1 MLKELTVENFA
12 KELASKSPAPGGGS
26 AAALSATLAAAL
38 SSMVFNLTIGKKSYE
53 ALEEEEKKNIIKA
66 LEKTESMR
74 EEYIDLMEEDT
85 KVFLKVME
93 AFKMP
98 KETEEEK
105 KIRKEKIDEAYKL
118 ALEVPNKLSKNCF
131 ELYKYIEVAT
141 NYGNINAISDAGV
154 SALLIQSALE
164 GAILN
169 VKINLS
175 SVEDD
180 SLKEELSTQCE
191 NLVRNGRKKRD
202 ELLRIVEK
210 KIGF

>member
-66 LEKTESMR
+66 LEKTENMR